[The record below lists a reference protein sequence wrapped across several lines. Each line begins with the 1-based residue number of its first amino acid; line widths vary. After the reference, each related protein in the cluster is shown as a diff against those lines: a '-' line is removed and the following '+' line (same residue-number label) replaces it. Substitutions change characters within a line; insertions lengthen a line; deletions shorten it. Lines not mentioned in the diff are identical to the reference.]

1 MVEIFLL
8 RVPCLRVQHA
18 DHLAHDRRQSR
29 GNALRVPLQ
38 KCLVQR
44 PHRLRVACDPL
55 LEPFMDLPHE
65 QIVETAGVD
74 IPPTQ
79 VGTSRPKPSKDA
91 SGRPVVIS
99 TTKESILKKSDDKKE
114 E

>member
-1 MVEIFLL
+1 
-8 RVPCLRVQHA
+8 
-18 DHLAHDRRQSR
+18 
-29 GNALRVPLQ
+29 
-38 KCLVQR
+38 
-44 PHRLRVACDPL
+44 
-55 LEPFMDLPHE
+55 MDLPHE